1 MKPFLKWVGGKTQ
14 IIDIIIDTFPKTMN
28 NYHEPFLGGGSVL
41 LAFLDKL
48 KEGHV
53 KLQGKVY
60 ASDKNVSL
68 VSVYE
73 NIQRCPDDVISELKL
88 LTDMYETIDGN
99 VVNRKAKTEEE
110 AKTSQESFYYWV
122 RHVYNTSIRHSTD
135 AKAAAYF
142 IFLNKTCFRG
152 VYREGPNGFNVPFG
166 HYKNP
171 GIFDATHISN
181 VSQLLQNVIFTAQSF
196 EESLKKVTE
205 EDYIYIDP
213 PYVPV
218 NAKSFVGYTADGFT
232 SDLHVKLFE
241 ACLETIKI
249 PSVCFV
255 FSNSDVELVRNN
267 FPADKFATQVVSC
280 KRSIHSKK
288 PGLKANEVLIKYG
301 CVHRRKVAKSQSRK
315 VVKS

>member
-14 IIDIIIDTFPKTMN
+14 IIQKIIDTFPETIN
-28 NYHEPFLGGGSVL
+28 NYHEPFVGGGSVL
-41 LAFLDKL
+41 LSFLDRL

-53 KLQGKVY
+53 TLQGKVY
-60 ASDKNVSL
+60 ASDKNTRL
-68 VSVYE
+68 ISVYE
-73 NIQRCPDDVISELKL
+73 HIQRNPEDVISELKL
-88 LTDMYETIDGN
+88 LTDRYETIDGDI
-99 VVNRKAKTEEE
+99 VNRKAKTEEE

-122 RHVYNTSIRHSTD
+122 RYIYNTTCRQSTD

-171 GIFDATHISN
+171 GIFDASHILN
-181 VSQLLQNVIFTAQSF
+181 VSELLQNVVFTAQSF

-205 EDYIYIDP
+205 GDYIYVDP

-232 SDLHVKLFE
+232 SELHVKLFE
-241 ACLETIKI
+241 TCLEIVKI
-249 PSVCFV
+249 PDVHFV
-255 FSNSDVELVRNN
+255 LSNSDVELVRNN
-267 FPADKFATQVVSC
+267 FPADTFVTEVVSC
-280 KRSIHSKK
+280 KRSINSKK
-288 PGLKANEVLIKYG
+288 PGSKANEVLIKYG
-301 CVHRRKVAKSQSRK
+301 CGQ
-315 VVKS
+315 

>member
-14 IIDIIIDTFPKTMN
+14 IIEKIIDTFPQTVN

-53 KLQGKVY
+53 KLHGKVY
-60 ASDKNVSL
+60 ASDKNARL
-68 VSVYE
+68 ISVYKH
-73 NIQRCPDDVISELKL
+73 IQHSPDDVISELKQ
-88 LTDMYETIDGN
+88 LTGIYETLDGD
-99 VVNRKAKTEEE
+99 VINRKAKTEEE

-122 RHVYNTSIRHSTD
+122 RHVYNTTIRNSTD

-171 GIFDATHISN
+171 RIFDASHISN
-181 VSQLLQNVIFTAQSF
+181 VSQLLQNVVFTAESF

-205 EDYIYIDP
+205 GDYIYIDP
-213 PYVPV
+213 PYVPI

-232 SDLHVKLFE
+232 SDLHAKLFQT
-241 ACLETIKI
+241 CLEIVKI
-249 PSVCFV
+249 SDVCLV
-255 FSNSDVELVRNN
+255 LSNSDVELVRNN
-267 FPADKFATQVVSC
+267 FPADRFVTQVVSC
-280 KRSIHSKK
+280 KRSINSKK
-288 PGLKANEVLIKYG
+288 PGSKANEVLIQYG
-301 CVHRRKVAKSQSRK
+301 CGQ
-315 VVKS
+315 